1 MIGKSL
7 IKKLVAGLAAAGA
20 AFVAVVALG
29 AAIFYALLMVLPP
42 LGAAALTFALF
53 AALAAI
59 IALVFLKGDDRHD
72 DEDEDDGEP
81 EGLLGRAV
89 HLLRDRPMVGAGL
102 GLGALL
108 FLIRNPA
115 LAAIVASMVTEKRME
130 GRGYGRRR

>member
-29 AAIFYALLMVLPP
+29 AAIFYALLMALPP